1 MDKEV
6 IVNVE
11 VHCYRGVRLADDIFE
26 SSSLYFIG
34 KTEADKIKK
43 NRHMSCVFLYDKNT
57 TLDDFRNKILFDL
70 FEGEEYTCTVR
81 FRVVGKNNWLFYI
94 DNQNITFENI
104 LSDNLIS
111 IKNNQIKIKV
121 FVSYNA
127 GSFDIEDSLR
137 YYMHSNENGL
147 EPHVHVN
154 VLYSDYSVSIPILH
168 PEDYTGNMPNKYL
181 KKAINKVKR
190 ERKKMLEFWNAH
202 TNGLRVDINQALG
215 IVDY

>member
-11 VHCYRGVRLADDIFE
+11 VHCFRGVRVVDEIFD
-26 SSSLYFIG
+26 SLSINLIG
-34 KTEADKIKK
+34 EMEADKIKK
-43 NRHMSCVFLYDKNT
+43 NRHMSCAFLYDKNT
-57 TLDDFRNKILFDL
+57 TLDDFRQEILSAL
-70 FEGEEYTCTVR
+70 FEGEAYCCALC
-81 FRVVGKNNWLFYI
+81 FRIVGINNWLFYI
-94 DNQNITFENI
+94 ENPKDSFENI
-104 LSDNLIS
+104 LGDNLIPV
-111 IKNNQIKIKV
+111 KNNQINVII
-121 FVSYNA
+121 FISHNA
-127 GSFDIEDSLR
+127 GSYDIEGKLR
-137 YYMHSNENGL
+137 YHMHSNENGI
-147 EPHVHVN
+147 EPHVHVE
-154 VLYSDYSVSIPILH
+154 VFCKDYSASIPILH